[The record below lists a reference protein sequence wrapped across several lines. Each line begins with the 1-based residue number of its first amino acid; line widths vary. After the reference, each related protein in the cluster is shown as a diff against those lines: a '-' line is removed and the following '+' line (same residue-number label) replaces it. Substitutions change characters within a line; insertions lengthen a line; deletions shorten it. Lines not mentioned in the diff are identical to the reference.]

1 MFWAYLNVLSSKF
14 HKITVGEA
22 TDFAFLNPSEKQKKI
37 KLIHKQIEIYVF
49 PSSHVWI
56 SHTMYKISQKKMEKK
71 NHALVL
77 KLHYMFYVKCK
88 VMYLQWARKLKNPG
102 KKTREIK

>member
-49 PSSHVWI
+49 PSSHV
-56 SHTMYKISQKKMEKK
+56 
-71 NHALVL
+71 
-77 KLHYMFYVKCK
+77 
-88 VMYLQWARKLKNPG
+88 
-102 KKTREIK
+102 